1 MKWWIYCLIGLGS
14 VAVGFALTRLIKP
27 TEETAEEIVEDTEE
41 EE

>member
-14 VAVGFALTRLIKP
+14 IAVGFALTKLIKP
-27 TEETAEEIVEDTEE
+27 TEEIVEDTEE